1 MKRSF
6 RTDPTL
12 ARRRASIRAFWAAN
26 PATPAREVAARFGV
40 SESTALDA
48 KPYHLRSIRSVG
60 RGRASEA
67 DALTL
72 RLYEADAPLAEIAEA
87 TGRSLN
93 TTRRYLRTIT
103 KGKP

>member
-12 ARRRASIRAFWAAN
+12 RGRRASIRAFWTLN

-48 KPYHLRSIRSVG
+48 KPYHLRSVRCVSRS
-60 RGRASEA
+60 RASEA
-67 DALTL
+67 ELLSL
-72 RLYEADAPLAEIAEA
+72 RLSEAGWPPEEIAEA
-87 TGRSLN
+87 TGRSIT
-93 TTRRYLRTIT
+93 TTRRYLRAIT
-103 KGKP
+103 KGKL